1 MPLNKMLQ
9 KGFGSC
15 DHIAGDLWGGF
26 AAMLV
31 ALPAAIA
38 YGIAVYAVLGPQYVA
53 YGSIAG
59 IIGAIALGMIAPLLG
74 GSPRLISA
82 PCAPAA
88 AVMGAL
94 AAEII
99 KTGNVSPANAV
110 VVLMFVGLLAGML
123 ELVYGAL
130 GGGRFIKY
138 IPYPVVSG
146 YLSGVGALIILSQF
160 PKLLG
165 LPKGI
170 SVMSGISSPSHWQG
184 PAILVGVITIAGV
197 LAAPRLVRAV
207 PAVIIGLAAGLLAY
221 LGISFFI
228 PELRTLA
235 NNKLVIG
242 PLFQENASFTTMLE
256 SQWSAISSVRMA
268 DIASLLM
275 PAVTLSVLLSIDT
288 LKTCVV
294 MDSMTRSRHN
304 SNRELMGQGSANIVS
319 ALLGGMPGSGTM
331 GPTLVNIG
339 SGGRTR
345 LSGFLEGIFVLIA
358 FLMLAWFIAWLPIAA
373 LAGIL
378 MVVAWRM
385 IDFRS
390 VLLLKQGA
398 TILDFCV
405 IALVVITA
413 VYFNLIAAAGVGMG
427 LAILLFIREQIRG
440 SVIRRKTHG
449 NQISSKQYRIQEEKE
464 LLLQYGNL
472 ITVAELQN
480 SLFFGTTDQLFT
492 EIEPDLKR
500 SRFLILDMRRVQSV
514 DFTAVH
520 MLELLGDILKERE
533 GYLIF
538 SHLLPTLPTGQN
550 LEIYFNQL
558 GLLKHGRNVKIFLTL
573 DEAMQWSED
582 QILDEYRGAKAGKD
596 QPLGLA
602 EIELLREFENVN
614 GLPFMKTCV
623 VELSFKAGET
633 LFRRGDTGD
642 ELFIIRRGIV
652 RIVLPLENDRY
663 HILATFG
670 RGNFFGEIA
679 FLDHGARSADAVADT
694 DTDVF
699 VISRVQFDE
708 VSRSNPTLG
717 VMLFAR
723 LARGLALR
731 LRYTDAELRVLKE
744 V

>member
-1 MPLNKMLQ
+1 MPLNKLPGQ
-9 KGFGSC
+9 RLGGY
-15 DHIAGDLWGGF
+15 DQIAGDLWGGF

-59 IIGAIALGMIAPLLG
+59 IVGAIALGMIAPLLG

-94 AAEII
+94 AAELI

-110 VVLMFVGLLAGML
+110 VVLMSVGLLAGL
-123 ELVYGAL
+123 LDLLYGAL
-130 GGGRFIKY
+130 GGGRVIKY

-146 YLSGVGALIILSQF
+146 YLSGVGALIIMSQF

-170 SVMSGISSPSHWQG
+170 SIMSGIGSPLHWQIPG
-184 PAILVGVITIAGV
+184 IIIGVVTMAAVLV
-197 LAAPRLVRAV
+197 APKLVKAV
-207 PAVIIGLAAGLLAY
+207 PAVILGLAAGLLAY
-221 LGISFFI
+221 FGISFVI
-228 PELRTLA
+228 PEMRTLA
-235 NNKLVIG
+235 DNKLVIG
-242 PLFQENASFTTMLE
+242 PLFQENASFTEMLKG
-256 SQWSAISSVRMA
+256 QWSAFSDVKIA

-294 MDSMTRSRHN
+294 MDTMTRSRHN
-304 SNRELMGQGSANIVS
+304 ANRELMGQGSANIVS
-319 ALLGGMPGSGTM
+319 ALFGGMPGSGTM
-331 GPTLVNIG
+331 GPTLVNLG

-345 LSGFLEGIFVLIA
+345 LSGFLEGVFALNA
-358 FLMLAWFIAWLPIAA
+358 FLILSRFIAWLPIAA

-378 MVVAWRM
+378 IVVAWRM

-390 VLLLKQGA
+390 VLLLRQR
-398 TILDFCV
+398 TTVLDFCV
-405 IALVVITA
+405 IVLVVITA
-413 VYFNLIAAAGVGMG
+413 VYFNLIAAVGVGMG
-427 LAILLFIREQIRG
+427 FAILLFIREQIRG
-440 SVIRRKTHG
+440 SVIRRKVRG
-449 NQISSKQYRIQEEKE
+449 DQVSSKQYRVQEEKE
-464 LLLQYGNL
+464 VLQQYGNL
-472 ITVAELQN
+472 ITVAELQG

-500 SRFLILDMRRVQSV
+500 SLFLILDMRRVQSV

-538 SHLLPTLPTGQN
+538 SHLLPKLPTGQN
-550 LEIYFNQL
+550 LEAYFNQL
-558 GLLKHGRNVKIFLTL
+558 GLLKPGRNVKIFLTL
-573 DEAMQWSED
+573 DEAIQWSED
-582 QILDEYRGAKAGKD
+582 QILDQHRGVRAGKD

-602 EIELLREFENVN
+602 EIELLREFENIS
-614 GLPFMKTCV
+614 GLSCIEDCIM
-623 VELSFKAGET
+623 ELSFKAGET
-633 LFRRGDTGD
+633 LFHRGDTGD

-652 RIVLPLENDRY
+652 RIVLPLENARY
-663 HILATFG
+663 HIIATFG

-679 FLDHGARSADAVADT
+679 FLDRGARSADAIADT

-699 VISRVQFDE
+699 VISRGRFDE
-708 VSRSNPTLG
+708 ISRSNPTLG

-723 LARGLALR
+723 LARGLAMR
-731 LRYTDAELRVLKE
+731 LRYTDAELRALKE
-744 V
+744 A

>member
-1 MPLNKMLQ
+1 MPLNKML
-9 KGFGSC
+9 KKSFGGY
-15 DHIAGDLWGGF
+15 DQVVGDIWGGF

-99 KTGNVSPANAV
+99 KTGNVSPENAV
-110 VVLMFVGLLAGML
+110 VVLIFVGLLAGML

-146 YLSGVGALIILSQF
+146 YLSGVGALIMLSQF

-170 SVMSGISSPSHWQG
+170 SVMSGMLTPSHWQG
-184 PAILVGVITIAGV
+184 TGILVGVITIAGV

-207 PAVIIGLAAGLLAY
+207 PAVILGLFAGLLAY
-221 LGISFFI
+221 FGISIFI

-235 NNKLVIG
+235 DNRLVIG
-242 PLFQENASFTTMLE
+242 PLFQESGSFTTMLKG
-256 SQWSAISSVRMA
+256 QWSAFSNVRMA
-268 DIASLLM
+268 DIASLIM

-294 MDSMTRSRHN
+294 MDTMTRSRHN

-345 LSGFLEGIFVLIA
+345 LSGFLEGIFALIA

-390 VLLLKQGA
+390 VLLLRQRS
-398 TILDFCV
+398 TVLDFCV

-440 SVIRRKTHG
+440 SVIRRKIYG
-449 NQISSKQYRIQEEKE
+449 DQISSKQYRVQEEKE
-464 LLLQYGNL
+464 LLQQYGNL
-472 ITVAELQN
+472 ITIAELQG

-500 SRFLILDMRRVQSV
+500 SRFLILDMRRLQSV

-520 MLELLGDILKERE
+520 MLELFGDIMKERE

-550 LEIYFNQL
+550 LEAYFNQL
-558 GLLKHGRNVKIFLTL
+558 GLLKLGRNVKIFLTL

-582 QILDEYRGAKAGKD
+582 QILDEHRGVQTGKD

-602 EIELLREFENVN
+602 EIELLREFENVD
-614 GLPFMKTCV
+614 GLPFMKACV

-633 LFRRGDTGD
+633 LFRRGDIGD

-679 FLDHGARSADAVADT
+679 FLDRGARSADAVADT

-699 VISRVQFDE
+699 VISRLQFDE

-723 LARGLALR
+723 IARGLALR
-731 LRYTDAELRVLKE
+731 LRYTDAELRALKE
-744 V
+744 A

>member
-1 MPLNKMLQ
+1 MPLNKSLQ
-9 KGFGSC
+9 KGFGGYNR
-15 DHIAGDLWGGF
+15 IAGELWGGF
-26 AAMLV
+26 SAMLV

-38 YGIAVYAVLGPQYVA
+38 YGIAVYSVLGPQYVA

-59 IIGAIALGMIAPLLG
+59 IIGTIALGLIAPLLG

-99 KTGNVSPANAV
+99 KTGSVSPADAV
-110 VVLMFVGLLAGML
+110 VILTLVGLLAGGL
-123 ELVYGAL
+123 ELLYGVL

-170 SVMSGISSPSHWQG
+170 SVVSGILTPSLWQWTG
-184 PAILVGVITIAGV
+184 ILVGLITIAGV
-197 LAAPRLVRAV
+197 LLAAKFIRSV
-207 PAVIIGLAAGLLAY
+207 PAVILGLAAGLLAY
-221 LGISFFI
+221 WGISFLL
-228 PELRTLA
+228 PELKTLV
-235 NNKLVIG
+235 NNTLVIG
-242 PLFQENASFTTMLE
+242 PLFDENGSFTEMLK
-256 SQWSAISSVRMA
+256 SQRRAFSHVRVM
-268 DIASLLM
+268 DIASLLV
-275 PAVTLSVLLSIDT
+275 PAAALSVLLSIDT

-294 MDSMTRSRHN
+294 MDNLTRSRHN
-304 SNRELMGQGSANIVS
+304 TNRELLGQGTANMVS

-345 LSGFLEGIFVLIA
+345 LSGFLEGGFALIA
-358 FLMLAWFIAWLPIAA
+358 FALFAWLIAWLPIAS

-378 MVVAWRM
+378 IVVAWRM
-385 IDFRS
+385 IDLHS
-390 VLLLKQGA
+390 ILLLKQKG
-398 TILDFCV
+398 TVLDFCV

-440 SVIRRKTHG
+440 SVVRRKVYG
-449 NQISSKQYRIQEEKE
+449 DQISSKQYRVQEEKDV
-464 LLLQYGNL
+464 LQQYGHL
-472 ITVAELQN
+472 ITIAELQN

-492 EIEPDLKR
+492 EIAPDIKR
-500 SRFLILDMRRVQSV
+500 SRFLILDMRRVQSA

-520 MLELLGDILKERE
+520 MLEMLGDLLKERD
-533 GYLIF
+533 GHLLF
-538 SHLLPTLPTGQN
+538 SHLLPSHPTGQN
-550 LEIYFNQL
+550 LETYFNQL
-558 GLLKHGRNVKIFLTL
+558 GLLKRDGNVKVFLTL

-582 QILDEYRGAKAGKD
+582 HILAEHHKSQSGDD
-596 QPLGLA
+596 QPLGLD
-602 EIELLREFENVN
+602 EIDLLRGFESVN
-614 GLPFMKTCV
+614 GLSVMRGCIA
-623 VELSFKAGET
+623 ELSYQAGET
-633 LFRRGDTGD
+633 LFRTGDTGD
-642 ELFIIRRGIV
+642 ELFIIRKGIV
-652 RIVLPLENDRY
+652 RIVLPLENNRY
-663 HILATFG
+663 HIIAAFG

-679 FLDHGARSADAVADT
+679 FLDHDARSADAVADT

-699 VISRVQFDE
+699 VVSRTRFDE

-723 LARGLALR
+723 LARGLAIR
-731 LRYTDAELRVLKE
+731 LRYADAELRALKE
-744 V
+744 A

>member
-1 MPLNKMLQ
+1 MPLKKIL
-9 KGFGSC
+9 KKRFGGF
-15 DHIAGDLWGGF
+15 DQIAGDLWGGF
-26 AAMLV
+26 AAMLM

-59 IIGAIALGMIAPLLG
+59 IIGAITLGMIAPLLG

-110 VVLMFVGLLAGML
+110 VVLMLVGLLAGML
-123 ELVYGAL
+123 ELIYGAL

-165 LPKGI
+165 LPKEI
-170 SVMSGISSPSHWQG
+170 SVLSGMLTPSLWQG
-184 PAILVGVITIAGV
+184 PGILVGVITIAV
-197 LAAPRLVRAV
+197 MVAAPRLVRAV
-207 PAVIIGLAAGLLAY
+207 PAVILGLSAGLLAY
-221 LGISFFI
+221 FAISFVL
-228 PELRTLA
+228 PELRTLV

-242 PLFQENASFTTMLE
+242 PLFQEKGSFTTMLKG
-256 SQWSAISSVRMA
+256 QWGAFSSVRMA
-268 DIASLLM
+268 DIASLLI

-294 MDSMTRSRHN
+294 MDTMTRSRHN
-304 SNRELMGQGSANIVS
+304 ANRELMGQGSANIVS

-358 FLMLAWFIAWLPIAA
+358 FLLLAWFIAWLPIAA

-390 VLLLKQGA
+390 VLLLRQKS
-398 TILDFCV
+398 TVLDFCV

-440 SVIRRKTHG
+440 SVIRRKVYG
-449 NQISSKQYRIQEEKE
+449 DQISSKQYRVQEEKE
-464 LLLQYGNL
+464 VLLQHGNL
-472 ITVAELQN
+472 ITIAELQN

-520 MLELLGDILKERE
+520 MLELLGDILKERD

-550 LEIYFNQL
+550 LEAYFQQL
-558 GLLKHGRNVKIFLTL
+558 GLLKRDRNVKIFLTL

-582 QILDEYRGAKAGKD
+582 QILAEYCGVQAGKD
-596 QPLGLA
+596 QPLELT

-614 GLPFMKTCV
+614 GLPFIKACV
-623 VELSFKAGET
+623 VELSFKAGEM

-652 RIVLPLENDRY
+652 RIVLPLENNRY

-679 FLDHGARSADAVADT
+679 FLDHGARSADAVAAT

-699 VISRVQFDE
+699 VISRFRLDE
-708 VSRSNPTLG
+708 ISRSNPTLG

-723 LARGLALR
+723 LARGLAIR
-731 LRYTDAELRVLKE
+731 LRYTDAELRALKE
-744 V
+744 A